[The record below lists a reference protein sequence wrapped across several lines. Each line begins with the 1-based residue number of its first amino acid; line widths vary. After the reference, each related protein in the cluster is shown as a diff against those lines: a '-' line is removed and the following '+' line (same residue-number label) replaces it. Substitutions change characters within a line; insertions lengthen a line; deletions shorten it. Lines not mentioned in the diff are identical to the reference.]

1 MRFPVLV
8 GNDVAAW
15 SARVAVELERLLG
28 ELPVNGTVTLTASTT
43 TTTVS
48 NPAMTA
54 ARNVVLIPRT
64 ATAETATRYIST
76 KSRGSF
82 VITHDSTADTDRDFD
97 FTII

>member
-54 ARNVVLIPRT
+54 ARNVLLTPLT
-64 ATAETATRYIST
+64 ANAAAEDWHISDR
-76 KSRGSF
+76 SRGSF
-82 VITHDSTADTDRDFD
+82 EITHSSDPGTDRDFAY
-97 FTII
+97 TII